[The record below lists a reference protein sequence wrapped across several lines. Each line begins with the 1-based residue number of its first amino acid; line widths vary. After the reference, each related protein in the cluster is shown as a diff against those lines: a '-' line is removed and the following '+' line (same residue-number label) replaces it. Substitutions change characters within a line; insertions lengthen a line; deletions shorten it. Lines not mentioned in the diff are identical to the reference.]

1 MLNETF
7 GSLASIKSVDLI
19 LQLKTV
25 FPKTYTDNQSV
36 NENPIIK
43 NKATEGD
50 VQHRFHFL
58 PFGQN
63 ESLVIINRLD
73 ELINK
78 AAGDNSRRRL
88 RSIVKL

>member
-19 LQLKTV
+19 LQLKIV
-25 FPKTYTDNQSV
+25 FPKTCTDNQSV

-63 ESLVIINRLD
+63 ESLVISGSCLD
-73 ELINK
+73 YYIGKYLISKMDVNYEV
-78 AAGDNSRRRL
+78 N
-88 RSIVKL
+88 

>member
-19 LQLKTV
+19 LQLKIV

-63 ESLVIINRLD
+63 ESLVIACSYI
-73 ELINK
+73 
-78 AAGDNSRRRL
+78 
-88 RSIVKL
+88 SIDFIVFIYFSE

>member
-1 MLNETF
+1 MKLKDLVSAPVYANEMLNETF

-19 LQLKTV
+19 LQLKIV

-36 NENPIIK
+36 NENPILK

-63 ESLVIINRLD
+63 ESLVISCSFI
-73 ELINK
+73 
-78 AAGDNSRRRL
+78 
-88 RSIVKL
+88 SI